1 MPIVAQQS
9 NLSAENSAVAL
20 PRYAQILGYS
30 ECQFF
35 GVRQDGNTAYE
46 CRDIWTKS
54 QRDNV
59 ARYLGSAQ
67 RMIEDEIGY
76 FLSRRWVAGTLAGT
90 VGGDE
95 RLVDQTEAW
104 RRWYL
109 LTRWPYVAE
118 VGVRAVTTIEDG
130 ATVDHTADPA
140 VIAVTTT
147 VTDSS
152 EIVVYHP
159 GTTIEIHPSAITIAG
174 GTATI
179 SIPRCRMVLA
189 SLADNDTTGL
199 DYTVDANFEA
209 EVDVV
214 RVWTD
219 GSTNATLVWPHRC
232 SGGCASNG
240 CSEYT
245 QTACVYVRDARLGVV
260 DVSPASYVGG
270 SWVRSGLGCAC
281 GAGLPEYVRLYYR
294 AGIGAI
300 DQRMEDA
307 IVRLAHSLMPE
318 EPCGCDV
325 AKRLWH
331 RDRTVPQ
338 VLTAERLNCPFG
350 LADGAWVAY
359 QLAQTIKFYRAGV
372 L

>member
-1 MPIVAQQS
+1 MAIVAQQS
-9 NLSAENSAVAL
+9 TLSAENSAVTL

-46 CRDIWTKS
+46 CRDIWTKT

-67 RMIEDEIGY
+67 RMLEDEIGY
-76 FLSRRWVAGTLAGT
+76 FLSRRWVVGTLAEA

-95 RLVDQTEAW
+95 RLVDQAGACN
-104 RRWYL
+104 RWYL
-109 LTRWPYVAE
+109 LTRWPYVVS
-118 VGVRAVTTIEDG
+118 VGVRTVTVIDDGVAVSH
-130 ATVDHTADPA
+130 AADPA
-140 VIAVTTT
+140 VITVTTT
-147 VTDSS
+147 VTDNS

-179 SIPRCRMVLA
+179 TIPRCRMVLA
-189 SLADNDTTGL
+189 SLADNDTTGI
-199 DYTVDANFEA
+199 DYTVTANFEQT
-209 EVDVV
+209 VDVV

-219 GSTNATLVWPHRC
+219 GSTNGSLVWPHRC
-232 SGGCASNG
+232 TGACASHG
-240 CSEYT
+240 CSEYS
-245 QTACVYVRDARLGVV
+245 QTACLYVRDGRLGIV
-260 DVSPASYVGG
+260 DITPGTYADGVWTIA
-270 SWVRSGLGCAC
+270 GLGCGGGSGMPQYA
-281 GAGLPEYVRLYYR
+281 RLYYR

-318 EPCGCDV
+318 EPCGCDL
-325 AKRLWH
+325 AKRLWY

-338 VLTAERLNCPFG
+338 VLTAERLNSPFG

-359 QLAQTIKFYRAGV
+359 QLAQTIKMYRAGV